1 MAETANLLGR
11 GLINAESQSAASP
24 SERAEC
30 CVVFS
35 SMPIFDHSKNIIG
48 RELYGCNLGDEYSKN
63 APGIFN
69 KNIVDEIK
77 SIAERH
83 GRLEFISVDIPLEHL
98 TDDVLDMLPL
108 NLLVLPIHSKTK
120 PDDTFSAKV
129 KFLKEKGVRFAL
141 KGCQHDT
148 NIGAFGPLCNFISVN
163 MSEAHGLNLNI
174 VKLLKKHGFKV
185 IAGSL
190 NDWHTFSAALDA
202 GFDCFH
208 GQFFAKHDATK
219 AIKAKSLPQVKLKLM
234 KMFSGTTDSVDIE
247 ELSKTIS
254 LDAALSVKL
263 LKLVNSS
270 AFSLRYPVDSVR
282 QAVQLVGLDQLKKWV
297 TVALLSEQDGSDK
310 GLEVMFLALHR
321 ALFLNLLAD
330 TGALNCDGEL
340 AFMLGLLSCADAI
353 FGVEMSIIVD
363 DLKLSDSLKSALNR
377 EEGGEF
383 TWIINMLEYVDQNM
397 VDESVA
403 MMARYDIDRLLA
415 AKLYMNS
422 SRIAKSL
429 LRDV

>member
-1 MAETANLLGR
+1 MKYDST
-11 GLINAESQSAASP
+11 
-24 SERAEC
+24 
-30 CVVFS
+30 V
-35 SMPIFDHSKNIIG
+35 
-48 RELYGCNLGDEYSKN
+48 
-63 APGIFN
+63 
-69 KNIVDEIK
+69 
-77 SIAERH
+77 
-83 GRLEFISVDIPLEHL
+83 
-98 TDDVLDMLPL
+98 
-108 NLLVLPIHSKTK
+108 
-120 PDDTFSAKV
+120 
-129 KFLKEKGVRFAL
+129 
-141 KGCQHDT
+141 
-148 NIGAFGPLCNFISVN
+148 
-163 MSEAHGLNLNI
+163 
-174 VKLLKKHGFKV
+174 
-185 IAGSL
+185 
-190 NDWHTFSAALDA
+190 
-202 GFDCFH
+202 
-208 GQFFAKHDATK
+208 

-234 KMFSGTTDSVDIE
+234 KMFSGSTDSVDIE
-247 ELSKTIS
+247 DLSKTIS

-377 EEGGEF
+377 EDGGEF
-383 TWIINMLEYVDQNM
+383 TWIVNMLEYVDQNM

-403 MMARYDIDRLLA
+403 IMAQYDIDRLLA
-415 AKLYMNS
+415 AKMYMNS

-429 LRDV
+429 LSEV